1 MSDQHLKKLGKISH
15 VPSGWEITTVGKAC
29 KVRNDLRKPISV
41 DERKGMQGKYP
52 YYGPTGILDFID
64 HHRVDGKYA
73 LIGEDGDHYLKP
85 TEKPQTILAEGQ
97 FNVNNHAHIIEGTS
111 KCLTEWFY
119 IYFHNR
125 DITHM
130 LSRQGANRYKLN
142 KETLTSLPIL
152 LPSVSQQSEIY
163 EIFQS
168 CVFAVEKTE
177 ALIDAKE
184 RQFGWLV
191 TRLLDNRSN
200 DQDWDKYSF
209 GDIFA
214 PFKEVNKNNEDL
226 EVLSVTKD
234 GIVSQSE
241 YFNKEVASEDKS
253 KYLIVRRG
261 SLVMSGL
268 NFWMGSIDF
277 QDIRDVGI
285 VSPAYKTFKINSGNF
300 DERYLRF
307 FVRSKYM
314 RKILMGASVQ
324 GASVV
329 RRNLDK
335 DMLVNSAIHLPPMQ
349 KQQEIAELLGSAET
363 EIILLKKLADQYRT
377 QKRGLMQKLLSGEWH
392 IKNKEAA

>member
-1 MSDQHLKKLGKISH
+1 MSKVATLKLDDIATIERGRFS
-15 VPSGWEITTVGKAC
+15 PRP
-29 KVRNDLRKPISV
+29 RNDPR
-41 DERKGMQGKYP
+41 
-52 YYGPTGILDFID
+52 YYGGDIPFVQTGDVSRAGTYIHEYSQTLNEDGLAVSKLFPKDTILMTIAANVGDVSILDFDSACPDSLVAFTPKEGIYNKWLFHVLSTMKRKFD
-64 HHRVDGKYA
+64 SLSTQNAQKNLSLEKIKPVKIQVPSYDAQVDMA
-73 LIGEDGDHYLKP
+73 STFDAWDTAI
-85 TEKPQTILAEGQ
+85 
-97 FNVNNHAHIIEGTS
+97 
-111 KCLTEWFY
+111 
-119 IYFHNR
+119 
-125 DITHM
+125 
-130 LSRQGANRYKLN
+130 
-142 KETLTSLPIL
+142 
-152 LPSVSQQSEIY
+152 
-163 EIFQS
+163 
-168 CVFAVEKTE
+168 EKTE

-191 TRLLDNRSN
+191 TRLLDNKLN
-200 DQDWDKYSF
+200 DLELDKYSF
-209 GDIFA
+209 GDIFS

-253 KYLIVRRG
+253 KYLIVRKG

-285 VSPAYKTFKINSGNF
+285 VSPAYKTFKINNGNF

-307 FVRSKYM
+307 FIRSKYM

-349 KQQEIAELLGSAET
+349 KQQEIAELLGSAEK
-363 EIILLKKLADQYRT
+363 EITLLKKLADQYRT
-377 QKRGLMQKLLSGEWH
+377 QKRGLMQKLLSGEWY